1 MLVYTPHS
9 LCAAA
14 ISSPGLT
21 HARMRITSLGN
32 FSENGCLP
40 FFVCIYVRAWLTLAC
55 VLITCTE
62 VAERSLD
69 SSTDEEVMLFDFG
82 TSRRGAHID
91 EKLSAS
97 CA

>member
-1 MLVYTPHS
+1 
-9 LCAAA
+9 
-14 ISSPGLT
+14 
-21 HARMRITSLGN
+21 MRITSLGN